1 MLIFV
6 QYLYGLTW
14 AFSVAYACAR
24 LEACAWSK
32 REAVTHYVSRLN
44 PRPIVST
51 SVPFLFQSHGE
62 NENIIPLIVTRVTLS
77 LDCRSSTPD
86 RNFSTCCYRPPCLQN
101 CPVRKKKK
109 KKREI
114 TIGMHSINKNVTR
127 LVDISW
133 RKLSFHRIVSIGES
147 WH

>member
-44 PRPIVST
+44 PMAYRVHLRAFSFSEPR
-51 SVPFLFQSHGE
+51 E

-101 CPVRKKKK
+101 CLVRKKKK
-109 KKREI
+109 KKGEI